1 MKKLMILAVAVGL
14 MAMANAGSFLV
25 YVKMPDGSV
34 TTYEFASIPN
44 PDSNGLYRFHSKTGG
59 DLIVH
64 ASNVWIEEK
73 SNKGKNKS
81 K

>member
-1 MKKLMILAVAVGL
+1 MKKLIILAAVAS
-14 MAMANAGSFLV
+14 MAMFADAGAFLV
-25 YVKMPDGSV
+25 HIKMPDDSV
-34 TTYEFASIPN
+34 TTLEFASMPN
-44 PDSNGLYRFHSKTGG
+44 PDSNGLYRFHRKTEG

-73 SNKGKNKS
+73 SNKGKNKA

>member
-1 MKKLMILAVAVGL
+1 MKKLMILAAVAGMSV
-14 MAMANAGSFLV
+14 MANAGSFLV
-25 YVKMPDGSV
+25 HIKMPDGSV
-34 TTYEFASIPN
+34 TTLEFASIPN
-44 PDSNGLYRFHSKTGG
+44 PDSSGMYRFHRKTDG

-64 ASNVWIEEK
+64 VSNVWIEEK